1 MQHTAPGTMRLN
13 AHLARVAFVALLLAC
28 ARLPFAAANVVV
40 TDGSTQT
47 LAKDGTIAGT
57 VSLAANYAC
66 WFTGTAAI
74 TTPIVTSDCK
84 VAGTETA
91 FGTDPAAVCGEAGE
105 AWSATWDA
113 VASTHISII
122 ECSGVTG
129 GGNGV
134 GTGVGTAVAIALT
147 ETPIVV
153 TDGSIQTLAKD
164 GTIAGTV
171 SLAANYACW
180 FTGTAAIITPI
191 ATSDCK
197 VAGTETAFGFSAQAV
212 CGAAGAPTSTM
223 WSAAWDVVTHTHIS
237 IIECSG
243 VGTSVGAAVAL
254 TLTQT
259 VFSVDGGASLTPAKG
274 AAITGALSGV
284 GNYPCWF
291 ASITH
296 TSRTSDSSEFPPGL
310 WGRWTA
316 RSWESTFVK
325 QWDDVSGNGRH
336 AIDAMGAPTRRTERG
351 IDFIEGGTADG
362 IRFPVGSIP
371 TSFTVFV
378 VARYTPGTSSKNRMF
393 EDVTKNWLHG
403 FHNGNAGVCHYEGWK
418 TLDTDA
424 SNGDAWLTIGG
435 RNGGMQVTTTSA
447 GVGLLKQKYTGYY
460 VFHTPSGTAT
470 VTTSLDVSDSGDYY
484 SYTFSGRILP
494 AKTGAYCFRVTVDDR
509 CEVFVGGTRVL
520 MGVYSVN
527 AGVAEGCINLLQNT
541 DVSIVVYYGEITNA
555 AVLTFEWKKPEGVAW
570 LATLDDEF
578 HPADKA
584 GVILVDGVNR
594 ATAPGG
600 TSGGQ
605 LTINNGWNRV
615 NNPAQLTEWQVAE
628 VVVFNRA
635 LTDSEMVAVD
645 TLMRTTTE
653 KHTAIAGTDC
663 LVAGTASTFGSAPTA
678 VCAAVA
684 NDGTWTSR
692 WDEVANGHISMIECS
707 AAGVG
712 VSAAVPVDV
721 TYVGALIIGSRTPSL
736 KKDASIGGTV
746 SDAANY
752 ICWTTGTADVPVSAA
767 TCSAE
772 GSDVAFGSESS
783 VVCGAATGVT
793 TFSLQW
799 DVVTQVSLSLIECSA
814 AGSPV
819 GDAVAVLVSEL
830 TSQRCSPLLDVK
842 LNETLD
848 EINFNSSGPI
858 KFSMPWY
865 VVSFFFCFNLFQLTH

>member
-1 MQHTAPGTMRLN
+1 MRLN
-13 AHLARVAFVALLLAC
+13 AHLARVAFAALLLAC

-40 TDGSTQT
+40 TDGST
-47 LAKDGTIAGT
+47 
-57 VSLAANYAC
+57 
-66 WFTGTAAI
+66 
-74 TTPIVTSDCK
+74 
-84 VAGTETA
+84 
-91 FGTDPAAVCGEAGE
+91 
-105 AWSATWDA
+105 
-113 VASTHISII
+113 
-122 ECSGVTG
+122 
-129 GGNGV
+129 
-134 GTGVGTAVAIALT
+134 
-147 ETPIVV
+147 
-153 TDGSIQTLAKD
+153 QTLAKD

-212 CGAAGAPTSTM
+212 CGAAGAPTSTV
-223 WSAAWDVVTHTHIS
+223 WSATWDVVTHTHIS

-274 AAITGALSGV
+274 AAITGTLSGV

-291 ASITH
+291 ASTTH

-336 AIDAMGAPTRRTERG
+336 AIDVMGAPTWRTERG
-351 IDFIEGGTADG
+351 IDFIEGGTTDG

-378 VARYTPGTSSKNRMF
+378 VARYKPGALAANKYRMI
-393 EDVTKNWLHG
+393 EDVTKSWLHG
-403 FHNGNAGVCHYEGWK
+403 FYDGLAGVCYYEGWK
-418 TLDTDA
+418 TSITDA

-447 GVGLLKQKYTGYY
+447 GMGLLKQKYTGYY

-494 AKTGAYCFRVTVDDR
+494 AKTGAYCFRVTVDDK

-520 MGVYSVN
+520 LGMGSTN
-527 AGVAEGCINLLQNT
+527 SGVAEGCINLVQNT
-541 DVSIVVYYGEITNA
+541 DVSIVVYYGEVTGT

-578 HPADKA
+578 QPADKA
-584 GVILVDGVNR
+584 WVIMVDGWVIMVDGVNR

-605 LTINNGWNRV
+605 LTINNGWSRV
-615 NNPAQLTEWQVAE
+615 NNPAITPAQLTEWQVAE

-663 LVAGTASTFGSAPTA
+663 LAAGTASTFGSAPTA

-721 TYVGALIIGSRTPSL
+721 TYVGALIIGSSKPSL